1 MVIAKYIIRKLWDN
15 MPDEREAKIHNKIIA
30 NQIKQH
36 TKRIIHH
43 EQMDLSLRCKN
54 GSTYAN
60 KCDIL
65 Q

>member
-1 MVIAKYIIRKLWDN
+1 